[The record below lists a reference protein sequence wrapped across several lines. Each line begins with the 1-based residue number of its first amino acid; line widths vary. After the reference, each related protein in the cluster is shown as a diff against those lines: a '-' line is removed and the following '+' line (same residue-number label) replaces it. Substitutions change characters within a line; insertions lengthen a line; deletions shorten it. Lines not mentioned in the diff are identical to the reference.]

1 MKTMSDKE
9 TVSAIADKMLHY
21 GEGCTRDQLGAHFS
35 DDILDRYASKARTE
49 ANERA
54 EHHTRQRVAA
64 QRAA

>member
-1 MKTMSDKE
+1 MKTMSEKE

-21 GEGCTRDQLGAHFS
+21 GDGCTRDQLGAHFS
-35 DDILDRYASKARTE
+35 DDILDRYGNKARVE
-49 ANERA
+49 ANDRA